1 MLPNTVAIHYT
12 NHRRNNRRDRGRL
25 VPNNVLIPNFF
36 AVVSRMQDLASEFS
50 KIFRGNTPGPSQW
63 EAATPSR
70 NQHPARPLAGRGAQ
84 APWCW
89 DPNLHPLNF
98 STVVVP
104 LTGIANCNPQ
114 FRVHGYNVISFHDFF
129 HFFITTHCLPFCYS
143 AFVFHE
149 IANNRSG
156 VTQFS

>member
-50 KIFRGNTPGPSQW
+50 KIFRGNTPGPLQW

-70 NQHPARPLAGRGAQ
+70 TQHPARPLAGRAAQ

-89 DPNLHPLNF
+89 DPNLDPLNF

-129 HFFITTHCLPFCYS
+129 PLFHYHPLPSILLFCVRVS
-143 AFVFHE
+143 
-149 IANNRSG
+149 
-156 VTQFS
+156 